1 MPADAE
7 PAIGRG
13 KREREGREGLVA
25 AAAARVGVGQ

>member
-13 KREREGREGLVA
+13 NRERGREGLVA